1 MHNYSARVPKI
12 LYSKTTSDPAI
23 EPITTTEAKLDLKID
38 TSDEDDLLT
47 ILIQAARETV
57 ENRIGRS
64 LITQTRVIKMD
75 YFPSSDT
82 ILLPY
87 GPVLSVTHVKY
98 YDDDET
104 LQTLSTNDYWVDVDS
119 DIARIVVEN
128 YWPSTF
134 DKPNAVIVTYSA
146 GYGPL
151 KTDVPAPLRKAILL
165 ILGHLYENRQAI
177 VVSGSPTGV
186 IEIPMG
192 AEYLMNQ
199 YVLEQD
205 ITY

>member
-1 MHNYSARVPKI
+1 MLSDRGPKI
-12 LYSKTTSDPAI
+12 LYSKVTSDPAA

-38 TSDEDDLLT
+38 TTDEDDLLT
-47 ILIQAARETV
+47 IFIQAAREAV
-57 ENRIGRS
+57 ENRTGRS

-75 YFPSSDT
+75 YFPMDDT
-82 ILLPY
+82 IRLPN
-87 GPVLSVTHVKY
+87 GPVISVTHVKY
-98 YDDDET
+98 YDET
-104 LQTLSTNDYWVDVDS
+104 DTLVTLSTDDYWVDTDS

-128 YWPSTF
+128 YWPAIY
-134 DKPNAVIVTYSA
+134 DKPNAVVITYSA

-165 ILGHLYENRQAI
+165 ILGHLYENRQAV

>member
-1 MHNYSARVPKI
+1 MLSDRGPKI
-12 LYSKTTSDPAI
+12 IYSKVTSDPSI
-23 EPITTTEAKLDLKID
+23 EPITVTEAKLDLKID
-38 TSDEDDLLT
+38 TSDDDDLLT
-47 ILIQAARETV
+47 IFIQAARESV
-57 ENRIGRS
+57 ENRTGRS

-75 YFPSSDT
+75 YFPMDDT
-82 ILLPY
+82 ILLPN
-87 GPVLSVTHVKY
+87 GPIISVTHVKY
-98 YDDDET
+98 YDEDDT
-104 LQTLSTNDYWVDVDS
+104 LQTLSSNDYWVDSDS
-119 DIARIVVEN
+119 DIGRIVVETS
-128 YWPSTF
+128 WPSTYT
-134 DKPNAVIVTYSA
+134 KPNAVVVTYSA

-165 ILGHLYENRQAI
+165 ILGHLYENRQAV